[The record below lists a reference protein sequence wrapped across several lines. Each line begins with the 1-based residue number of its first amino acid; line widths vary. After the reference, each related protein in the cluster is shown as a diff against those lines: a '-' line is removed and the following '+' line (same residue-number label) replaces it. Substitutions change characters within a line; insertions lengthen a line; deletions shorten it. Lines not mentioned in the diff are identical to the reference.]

1 MRDLVIKNDDIKR
14 YLSYVLKH
22 PMEFYRAIQCRKAN
36 KLNTKAPYELSD
48 KAIQKIQ
55 KESLIIENRFS
66 LSKTE
71 KKTEGKWSKLTIDL
85 AGETLNINVEQG
97 IPWRT
102 VFPDGEA
109 VAALHRFI
117 WLQRLMTEALED
129 KTIIEGA
136 SEYAVRT
143 ILSWIREF
151 MPDGGIEHIDD
162 CHMEVWQTY
171 SVAERVIS
179 WIYCLVMSTKKDM
192 ENETILSAIKEQ
204 LLFIAGHLEYHG
216 EIYTG
221 NHLSNDGRAIFI
233 GGCVFQ
239 SKELMDFGL
248 RIMLEEAKRIITD
261 GIFLREGS
269 AHYQFLITRN
279 YMEAMLF
286 AKKYEN
292 MEAERE
298 LKAIVEKLAEGCK
311 FFLYE
316 DTSKMWDIPRIGDI
330 SPDCTPEWLMGVPCV
345 SVCVMEN
352 RTSEE
357 KFPETIG
364 WHTLVCALFD
374 LKKNG
379 KKELANS
386 FQDTGTHCFQD
397 WVRVNKGDWIFFS
410 HINQS
415 CHPYTLG
422 HAHQDSG
429 GIVLFHKG
437 RRIVIDT
444 GRKRYLDVTQGGK
457 GKEWFGHSMLVVD
470 DINPFV
476 TSRGFY
482 SSQYL
487 IDISKEAP
495 VFCVE
500 DDHTIVIKNHGYERI
515 RGVGC
520 HQRSVCIQEKT
531 IKISDSVDGKGK
543 HELTIL
549 FHLPYQV
556 KKIADGYEFIVED
569 EKYLVQIPNNVT
581 HSNVMYGS
589 ESLLSTASDI
599 YGLEY
604 DISTIVCKVS
614 VYLPWKCET
623 VIRFEG

>member
-248 RIMLEEAKRIITD
+248 RIMLEEAKRII
-261 GIFLREGS
+261 R
-269 AHYQFLITRN
+269 
-279 YMEAMLF
+279 
-286 AKKYEN
+286 
-292 MEAERE
+292 
-298 LKAIVEKLAEGCK
+298 
-311 FFLYE
+311 
-316 DTSKMWDIPRIGDI
+316 
-330 SPDCTPEWLMGVPCV
+330 
-345 SVCVMEN
+345 
-352 RTSEE
+352 
-357 KFPETIG
+357 
-364 WHTLVCALFD
+364 
-374 LKKNG
+374 
-379 KKELANS
+379 
-386 FQDTGTHCFQD
+386 
-397 WVRVNKGDWIFFS
+397 
-410 HINQS
+410 
-415 CHPYTLG
+415 
-422 HAHQDSG
+422 
-429 GIVLFHKG
+429 
-437 RRIVIDT
+437 
-444 GRKRYLDVTQGGK
+444 
-457 GKEWFGHSMLVVD
+457 
-470 DINPFV
+470 
-476 TSRGFY
+476 
-482 SSQYL
+482 
-487 IDISKEAP
+487 
-495 VFCVE
+495 
-500 DDHTIVIKNHGYERI
+500 
-515 RGVGC
+515 
-520 HQRSVCIQEKT
+520 
-531 IKISDSVDGKGK
+531 
-543 HELTIL
+543 
-549 FHLPYQV
+549 
-556 KKIADGYEFIVED
+556 
-569 EKYLVQIPNNVT
+569 
-581 HSNVMYGS
+581 
-589 ESLLSTASDI
+589 
-599 YGLEY
+599 
-604 DISTIVCKVS
+604 
-614 VYLPWKCET
+614 
-623 VIRFEG
+623 